1 MRAAD
6 DGLLPAGDGVVT
18 LRRLRVADLPLFQG
32 YRHDPKV
39 ARFQGWTPL
48 DDDGARAFLADVASA
63 PLLQRGHWSQ
73 VAVTRTADDTL
84 CGDLG
89 LFVSDDAAQAEIGF
103 TLAREHQGQ
112 GLATRAVRLALA
124 LLFGRTPVAQVVA
137 ITDARNAPSIALL
150 ERLGFALASS
160 TDTVFRGEPCTELGF
175 VLPAPAG
182 RRTAP

>member
-1 MRAAD
+1 MLATD
-6 DGLLPAGDGVVT
+6 DSLLPAGDGVVT
-18 LRRLRVADLPLFQG
+18 LRRLRVADLPVFQG
-32 YRHDPKV
+32 YRHDPQV
-39 ARFQGWTPL
+39 GRFQGWTPL

-63 PLLQRGHWSQ
+63 PLLQCGHWSQ

-89 LFVSDDAAQAEIGF
+89 LFMSDDAAQAEIGF

-124 LLFGRTPVAQVVA
+124 MLFGRTPVTRVVA

-150 ERLGFALASS
+150 QRLGFALTSRTQA
-160 TDTVFRGEPCTELGF
+160 VFRGEPCTELGF
-175 VLPAPAG
+175 VLPAPDG
-182 RRTAP
+182 WRTVP